1 MSDTPKSSRLLRQFS
16 AFVGVGALS
25 TALDYAVFFLA
36 FQLLGL
42 APVGAALIG
51 YGAGGVLNYVLNRAH
66 VFKTERAHRA
76 AFMRFLAVMGVGFL
90 LTGYAMRV
98 FTDAELTHLPADCRG
113 YLLTLERIGI
123 LSPQQREIVIERL
136 LALEAH
142 ELDVAQLKW
151 VALMVLSSQPGEEL
165 ACARMEDL
173 VFDLPEMPH

>member
-98 FTDAELTHLPADCRG
+98 FTEGLDLAPLFATVT
-113 YLLTLERIGI
+113 TL
-123 LSPQQREIVIERL
+123 S
-136 LALEAH
+136 
-142 ELDVAQLKW
+142 
-151 VALMVLSSQPGEEL
+151 
-165 ACARMEDL
+165 
-173 VFDLPEMPH
+173 